1 MNTLSQTP
9 KNAVPFEMCDSYNK
23 AFEAAEDVVV
33 GQLVKL
39 TSTGT
44 VEKVT
49 AATDVPL
56 GIVIKAALTGNKTT
70 VSTNFRAV
78 VRGGAN
84 GTINAGETVNWSASP
99 SDLTVYIAAGE
110 GVYVTG
116 MALETIADEAIGEIG
131 LFYTPIFIPAP

>member
-9 KNAVPFEMCDSYNK
+9 KNPVQFEMCDSFNK
-23 AFEAAEDVVV
+23 AFEAAEDLVV

-39 TSTGT
+39 DSTGK
-44 VEKVT
+44 VSKVT
-49 AATDVPL
+49 AETEVPL
-56 GIVIKAALTGNKTT
+56 GIVIKAALEGKKATI
-70 VSTNFRAV
+70 STNFRAI

-99 SDLTVYIAAGE
+99 SDLTVYIASGE
-110 GVYVTG
+110 GVYVVG
-116 MALETIADEAIGEIG
+116 MALEDIADEAIGEIG